1 MRCSYHIMTKKNL
14 SSPEEAEK
22 YKSVLQESD
31 EAQTTCSKECF
42 TKLDELIAAGESDEF
57 ECDALSS

>member
-1 MRCSYHIMTKKNL
+1 MTKKNL